1 MDIKPY
7 DKTIRDL
14 LGSKRQF
21 IIPRFQ
27 REYSWDK
34 KNYQEF
40 LEDMIGNLIIK
51 EGKISASQYF
61 LGTMLF
67 IGNFT
72 EGTEQEIQVVDGQQ
86 RLTTI
91 TILFSAL
98 SDRFMDLG
106 QKTLS
111 RQLFSYIMTEDD
123 DGNEVRILKSKTSYP
138 FFSYFIQD
146 KEKNSNAEATT
157 EEEHCIKETYEYFY
171 AQLIETKLKAMLKR
185 KHGSEIVEALSAVD
199 ILKALRDQV
208 LNSTFVSI
216 STTDRNQ
223 ANKIFEILNAKGK
236 RLAHIDLIKNKI
248 FEVLNKVEPADFAE
262 ETWKSIKDIL
272 SAGKESVGLA
282 TFYQHFWSSEYKKVY
297 SNKLYEA
304 FNATIKKSDTEYTE
318 FLNELLRNA
327 KIYMKIVNPKRED
340 YDNRKEYFGV
350 VQSLNCLNNYFNVVQ
365 VRIALL
371 ALFDVKQ
378 RGIIDLAMLKS
389 TLSYLENF
397 HFAYNAILA
406 NRTNRLEKIYS
417 FFAIALRK
425 TSQKAD
431 ARDVIRNKLIAPL
444 DELFPAFES
453 FSAKFVALSFTKDD
467 KVSNVKTK
475 YAINKLNSLYSNTE
489 VFLDDSSIEHI
500 IPERDGGD
508 ALNIGNL
515 ILLEGNLNDEAGDK
529 DYSDKCAIYAKSN
542 YAWVKNFIAQHK
554 RWDSS
559 MIEQRAIELSKV
571 YYSEILKKELPAV
584 PEQNEEVKET
594 DSLCTEDLRG
604 V

>member
-7 DKTIRDL
+7 DKTIRDI

-21 IIPRFQ
+21 VIPRFQ

-40 LEDMIGNLIIK
+40 LEDMVGNLVIK
-51 EGKISASQYF
+51 EGKISSSQYF

-98 SDRFMDLG
+98 SDRFVGLG
-106 QKTLS
+106 QATLS

-146 KEKNSNAEATT
+146 KDKSLNPEATT
-157 EEEHCIKETYEYFY
+157 EEEHCIKETYEYFH
-171 AQLIETKLKAMLKR
+171 AQLTETKLKAMLKR
-185 KHGSEIVEALSAVD
+185 KHGSEIVDALSEVD

-216 STTDRNQ
+216 STTDRKQ

-262 ETWKSIKDIL
+262 ETWKEIKEIL
-272 SAGKESVGLA
+272 SSGKESVGFA
-282 TFYQHFWSSEYKKVY
+282 TFYQHFWSSKYKKIY

-304 FNATIKKSDTEYTE
+304 FNATIKKNEAEYSA

-327 KIYMKIVNPKRED
+327 KIYMQIVNPKRED

-350 VQSLNCLNNYFNVVQ
+350 VQSLNCINNYFNVVQ

-378 RGIIDLAMLKS
+378 REIIDLTMLRS

-417 FFAIALRK
+417 SFAIALRK
-425 TSQKAD
+425 ASTKVA
-431 ARDVIRNKLIAPL
+431 ARGIIQNELIAPL
-444 DELFPAFES
+444 DELFPTFEN
-453 FSAKFVALSFTKDD
+453 FSAKFVALSFTKKD
-467 KVSNVKTK
+467 KASNVKTK
-475 YAINKLNSLYSNTE
+475 YAINKLNSFYSETE
-489 VFLDDSSIEHI
+489 VFSDDGSIEHI
-500 IPERDGGD
+500 ISEREGGD

-515 ILLEGNLNDEAGDK
+515 ILLEGKLNDEAGHK
-529 DYSDKCAIYAKSN
+529 DYSDKCAAYAKSN
-542 YAWVKNFIAQHK
+542 YAWVKNFIAKHRQ
-554 RWDSS
+554 WDSS
-559 MIEQRAIELSKV
+559 MITQRAIELSKV
-571 YYSEILKKELPAV
+571 YYSQILKRELPAV
-584 PEQNEEVKET
+584 PE
-594 DSLCTEDLRG
+594 G
-604 V
+604 

>member
-7 DKTIRDL
+7 DKTIRDI

-21 IIPRFQ
+21 VIPRFQ

-40 LEDMIGNLIIK
+40 LEDMVGNLVIK
-51 EGKISASQYF
+51 EGKISSSQYF

-98 SDRFMDLG
+98 SDRFVGLG
-106 QKTLS
+106 QATLS

-146 KEKNSNAEATT
+146 KDKSLNPEATT
-157 EEEHCIKETYEYFY
+157 EEEHCIKETYEYFH
-171 AQLIETKLKAMLKR
+171 AQLTETKLKAMLKR
-185 KHGSEIVEALSAVD
+185 KHGSEIVDALSEVD

-216 STTDRNQ
+216 STTDRKQ

-262 ETWKSIKDIL
+262 ETWKEIKEIL
-272 SAGKESVGLA
+272 SSGKESVGFA
-282 TFYQHFWSSEYKKVY
+282 TFYQHFWSSKYKKVY

-304 FNATIKKSDTEYTE
+304 FNATIKKNEAEYSA

-327 KIYMKIVNPKRED
+327 KIYMQIVNPKRED

-350 VQSLNCLNNYFNVVQ
+350 VQSLNCINNYFNVVQ

-378 RGIIDLAMLKS
+378 REIIDLTMLRS

-417 FFAIALRK
+417 SFAIALRK
-425 TSQKAD
+425 ASTKVA
-431 ARDVIRNKLIAPL
+431 ARDIIQNELIAPL
-444 DELFPAFES
+444 DELFPTFEN
-453 FSAKFVALSFTKDD
+453 FSAKFVALSFTKKD
-467 KVSNVKTK
+467 KASNVKTK
-475 YAINKLNSLYSNTE
+475 YAINKLNSFYSETE
-489 VFLDDSSIEHI
+489 VFSDDGSIEHI
-500 IPERDGGD
+500 ISEREGGD

-515 ILLEGNLNDEAGDK
+515 ILLEGKLNDEAGHK
-529 DYSDKCAIYAKSN
+529 DYSDKCAAYAKSN
-542 YAWVKNFIAQHK
+542 YAWVKNFIAKHRQ
-554 RWDSS
+554 WDSS
-559 MIEQRAIELSKV
+559 MITQRAIELSKV
-571 YYSEILKKELPAV
+571 YYSQILKRELPAV
-584 PEQNEEVKET
+584 PE
-594 DSLCTEDLRG
+594 G
-604 V
+604 

>member
-7 DKTIRDL
+7 DKTIRDI

-21 IIPRFQ
+21 VIPRFQ

-40 LEDMIGNLIIK
+40 LEDMVGNLVIK
-51 EGKISASQYF
+51 EGKISSSQYF

-98 SDRFMDLG
+98 SDRFVGLG
-106 QKTLS
+106 QATLS

-146 KEKNSNAEATT
+146 KDKSLNPEATT
-157 EEEHCIKETYEYFY
+157 EEEHCIKETYEYFH
-171 AQLIETKLKAMLKR
+171 AQLTETKLKAMLKR
-185 KHGSEIVEALSAVD
+185 KHGSEIVDALSEVD

-216 STTDRNQ
+216 STTDRKQ

-262 ETWKSIKDIL
+262 ETWKEIKEIL
-272 SAGKESVGLA
+272 SSGKESVGFA
-282 TFYQHFWSSEYKKVY
+282 TFYQHFWSSKYKKVY

-304 FNATIKKSDTEYTE
+304 FNATIKKNEAEYSA

-327 KIYMKIVNPKRED
+327 KIYMQIVNPKRED

-350 VQSLNCLNNYFNVVQ
+350 VQSLNCINNYFNVVQ

-378 RGIIDLAMLKS
+378 REIIDLTMLRS
-389 TLSYLENF
+389 MLSYLENF

-417 FFAIALRK
+417 SFAIALRK
-425 TSQKAD
+425 ASTKVA
-431 ARDVIRNKLIAPL
+431 ARDIIQNELIAPL
-444 DELFPAFES
+444 DELFPTFEN
-453 FSAKFVALSFTKDD
+453 FSAKFVALSFTKKD
-467 KVSNVKTK
+467 KASNVKTK
-475 YAINKLNSLYSNTE
+475 YAINKLNSFYSETE
-489 VFLDDSSIEHI
+489 VFSDDGSIEHI
-500 IPERDGGD
+500 ISEREGGD

-515 ILLEGNLNDEAGDK
+515 ILLEGKLNDEAGHK
-529 DYSDKCAIYAKSN
+529 DYSDKCAAYAKSN
-542 YAWVKNFIAQHK
+542 YAWVKNFIAKHRQ
-554 RWDSS
+554 WDSS
-559 MIEQRAIELSKV
+559 MITQRAIELSKV
-571 YYSEILKKELPAV
+571 YYSQILKRELPAV
-584 PEQNEEVKET
+584 PE
-594 DSLCTEDLRG
+594 G
-604 V
+604 

>member
-7 DKTIRDL
+7 DKTIRDI

-21 IIPRFQ
+21 VIPRFQ

-40 LEDMIGNLIIK
+40 LEDMVGNLVIK
-51 EGKISASQYF
+51 EGKISSSQYF

-67 IGNFT
+67 IGNFA

-98 SDRFMDLG
+98 SDRFVGLG
-106 QKTLS
+106 QATLS

-146 KEKNSNAEATT
+146 KDKSLNPEATT
-157 EEEHCIKETYEYFY
+157 EEEHCIKETYEYFH
-171 AQLIETKLKAMLKR
+171 AQLTETKLKAMLKR
-185 KHGSEIVEALSAVD
+185 KHGSEIVDALSEVD

-216 STTDRNQ
+216 STTDRKQ

-262 ETWKSIKDIL
+262 ETWKEIKEIL
-272 SAGKESVGLA
+272 SSGKESVGFA
-282 TFYQHFWSSEYKKVY
+282 TFYQHFWSSKYKKVY

-304 FNATIKKSDTEYTE
+304 FNATIKKNEAEYSA

-327 KIYMKIVNPKRED
+327 KIYMQIVNPKRED

-350 VQSLNCLNNYFNVVQ
+350 VQSLNCINNYFNVVQ

-378 RGIIDLAMLKS
+378 REIIDLTMLRS

-417 FFAIALRK
+417 SFAIALRK
-425 TSQKAD
+425 ASTKVA
-431 ARDVIRNKLIAPL
+431 ARGIIQNELIAPL
-444 DELFPAFES
+444 DELFPTFEN
-453 FSAKFVALSFTKDD
+453 FSAKFVALSFTKKD
-467 KVSNVKTK
+467 KASNVKTK
-475 YAINKLNSLYSNTE
+475 YAINKLNSFYSETE
-489 VFLDDSSIEHI
+489 VFSDDGSIEHI
-500 IPERDGGD
+500 ISEREGGD

-515 ILLEGNLNDEAGDK
+515 ILLEGKLNDEAGHK
-529 DYSDKCAIYAKSN
+529 DYSDKCAAYAKSN
-542 YAWVKNFIAQHK
+542 YAWVKNFIAKHRQ
-554 RWDSS
+554 WDSS
-559 MIEQRAIELSKV
+559 MITQRAIELSKV
-571 YYSEILKKELPAV
+571 YYSQILKRELPAV
-584 PEQNEEVKET
+584 PE
-594 DSLCTEDLRG
+594 G
-604 V
+604 

>member
-21 IIPRFQ
+21 VIPRFQ

-40 LEDMIGNLIIK
+40 LEDMIGNLVIK

-106 QKTLS
+106 QATLS

-123 DGNEVRILKSKTSYP
+123 DGNEVRILKSRTSYP

-146 KEKNSNAEATT
+146 KDKNLNPEATT
-157 EEEHCIKETYEYFY
+157 EEEHCIKETYEYFH
-171 AQLIETKLKAMLKR
+171 AQLIEAKLKAMLKR
-185 KHGSEIVEALSAVD
+185 KHGSEIVEVLSEVD

-216 STTDRNQ
+216 STTDRDQ

-262 ETWKSIKDIL
+262 ETWKDIKEIL
-272 SAGKESVGLA
+272 SSGKESVGLA
-282 TFYQHFWSSEYKKVY
+282 TFYQHFWSSKYKKVY

-304 FNATIKKSDTEYTE
+304 FNATIKKSEAEYTG
-318 FLNELLRNA
+318 FLNELLRNVT
-327 KIYMKIVNPKRED
+327 IYMQIVNPKRED

-350 VQSLNCLNNYFNVVQ
+350 VQSLNCINNYFNVVQ

-378 RGIIDLAMLKS
+378 RGIIDLTMLKS

-417 FFAIALRK
+417 SFAIALRK
-425 TSQKAD
+425 APTKAD
-431 ARDVIRNKLIAPL
+431 ARDIIRNKLIAPV
-444 DELFPAFES
+444 DELFPTFES
-453 FSAKFVALSFTKDD
+453 FSAKFVALSFTKKD
-467 KVSNVKTK
+467 KASNVKTK
-475 YAINKLNSLYSNTE
+475 YAINKLNSFYSNTE
-489 VFLDDSSIEHI
+489 VFADDGSIEHI
-500 IPERDGGD
+500 ISEREGGD

-515 ILLEGNLNDEAGDK
+515 ILLEGNLNDEAGYK
-529 DYSDKCAIYAKSN
+529 DYSNKCATYAKSN
-542 YAWVKNFIAQHK
+542 YAWVKNFIAQHEQ
-554 RWDSS
+554 WDPS
-559 MIEQRAIELSKV
+559 MIAQRAIELSKV
-571 YYSEILKKELPAV
+571 YYSKILKKELPTV
-584 PEQNEEVKET
+584 P
-594 DSLCTEDLRG
+594 LG
-604 V
+604 